1 MDLKRER
8 NPFFLPALIATLI
21 PLAIYGLYFAGEYLP
36 SGLRS
41 NIEPMDKLLML
52 LMFTGPMAAAFFS
65 GLGLTEARYLQRNFK
80 GCLFCLIVSVLEL
93 PIFLGVS
100 MYSYNHHTHTEPSIV
115 VGPSRSPEEIESI
128 REEINRA
135 LYGDNTTKTSK

>member
-41 NIEPMDKLLML
+41 IIEPMDKLLML

-93 PIFLGVS
+93 PIFFGVS

-115 VGPSRSPEEIESI
+115 GPSQSPEEIESI

-135 LYGDNTTKTSK
+135 LYGDNTTRTSK

>member
-1 MDLKRER
+1 MNDMNNPREK

-36 SGLRS
+36 SVLRS
-41 NIEPMDKLLML
+41 IIEPMDKLLML

-93 PIFLGVS
+93 PVFLGVS
-100 MYSYNHHTHTEPSIV
+100 MYSYNHHTHTEPLIV
-115 VGPSRSPEEIESI
+115 DHSRSPEEIESI
-128 REEINRA
+128 NEEINRA
-135 LYGDNTTKTSK
+135 LGITEASK

>member
-1 MDLKRER
+1 MKDKSDR

-21 PLAIYGLYFAGEYLP
+21 PLAIYGLYFAGDYLP

-41 NIEPMDKLLML
+41 IIEPMDKLLML
-52 LMFTGPMAAAFFS
+52 LMFTGPMAATFFS

-93 PIFLGVS
+93 PIFFGVS

-115 VGPSRSPEEIESI
+115 DHSRSPEEIESI

-135 LYGDNTTKTSK
+135 LYGDNTTRTTK

>member
-1 MDLKRER
+1 MKDKSDR
-8 NPFFLPALIATLI
+8 NPFFLPALIATFI
-21 PLAIYGLYFAGEYLP
+21 PLAIYGLYFADEYLP
-36 SGLRS
+36 
-41 NIEPMDKLLML
+41 IML

-93 PIFLGVS
+93 PIFFGVS

-115 VGPSRSPEEIESI
+115 DHSRSPEEIESI

-135 LYGDNTTKTSK
+135 LYGDNTTRTTK